1 MNHTQ
6 VLVLQECLSPTLK
19 SLSWV
24 PDSCSQMYTWC
35 SIGHQK
41 EIHPFSHQ
49 TSPSSCFMGL
59 SRWFF
64 PSPVSPNQRIE
75 THSRLC
81 SLPTPPT
88 PNRSQSCSSHISHIA
103 SFSLLSTHK
112 CSLSLACIY
121 CHGHHIALSAFV
133 LSFLQL
139 ISPLQPEESKIP
151 IISHCCVT

>member
-1 MNHTQ
+1 MSISYSQ
-6 VLVLQECLSPTLK
+6 VSFLS
-19 SLSWV
+19 S
-24 PDSCSQMYTWC
+24 DSCSQMYTWC

-49 TSPSSCFMGL
+49 TSPSCCFMDL

-81 SLPTPPT
+81 PLPTPPT

-121 CHGHHIALSAFV
+121 CHGRHIGLSAFFF
-133 LSFLQL
+133 LSTHLPTAAKGIEDPNNSTLLHYLKTWEPSTAQR
-139 ISPLQPEESKIP
+139 
-151 IISHCCVT
+151 